1 MKLDHSARELEF
13 RTSVRKSMW
22 LLLALSIATN
32 LVLAVIAITSK
43 TTHRETL
50 VPPSINK
57 GFWVDGET
65 LDPAYMEQMGKFLL
79 DLALNNTPVNCDM
92 NRTALLK
99 YVGSGS
105 YAAINTQQS
114 ANCKIILAGRISTFF
129 AAQTVAIKSSTR
141 EMIYV
146 GATSRWLNDK
156 KLPDKQQAY
165 RLKFGY
171 SGGRIYLQEL
181 LEVDARA
188 PDPFSPSAVKND
200 VIEKMA
206 TDLAI
211 QGAEDVV
218 AGSAATAASSPTSA
232 PAAPAASKP

>member
-32 LVLAVIAITSK
+32 LILAVIAVTNKS
-43 TTHRETL
+43 THRETL

-65 LDPAYMEQMGKFLL
+65 LDPSYVEQMGKFLL
-79 DLALNNTPVNCDM
+79 DLALNNTPVNCEM

-105 YAAINTQQS
+105 YSAINTQQS

-129 AAQTVAIKSSTR
+129 AAQTIAIKSSTR
-141 EMIYV
+141 EVIFV

-181 LEVDARA
+181 LEVDVRA
-188 PDPFSPSAVKND
+188 ADPFSPSAVKND

-211 QGAEDVV
+211 QDAEEIVT
-218 AGSAATAASSPTSA
+218 SEPASPASA
-232 PAAPAASKP
+232 PAVQPASTPKP